1 MITNTDAEK
10 KFTSNNVIEA
20 EPTGIR
26 RVIIPAYGFAGATPQ
41 KRQDSTFSV
50 VVYELLCVS
59 LPYGTVFVA
68 V

>member
-1 MITNTDAEK
+1 MRHKHFIGEVIMITNTDAEK

-41 KRQDSTFSV
+41 KRQ
-50 VVYELLCVS
+50 
-59 LPYGTVFVA
+59 
-68 V
+68 